1 MDQEVCK
8 IWNTQIL
15 KKAFDLYVEQGLV
28 KEGLEFN
35 LSNPLISE
43 SVMQEAESQEE
54 SESVKSNEIVVE
66 YSNLTRQSLQD
77 MIPFT
82 FKLLW
87 DGSLSPMSALYPESA
102 QANMTTKLFVE
113 ILFGLRVDTQND
125 EEPQVTLLHGSETE

>member
-43 SVMQEAESQEE
+43 SVMQEAES
-54 SESVKSNEIVVE
+54 
-66 YSNLTRQSLQD
+66 
-77 MIPFT
+77 
-82 FKLLW
+82 
-87 DGSLSPMSALYPESA
+87 
-102 QANMTTKLFVE
+102 
-113 ILFGLRVDTQND
+113 
-125 EEPQVTLLHGSETE
+125 